1 MKKKSKIKN
10 KRKKKYFKKFPKKL
24 NFYFICKKLMG
35 DKNKKK
41 QIDFSKFNTQNLEYE
56 LEKTLTHYPIDKNA
70 SFVKRMEYDIM
81 NRRTKSERRK
91 KLISYQKPK
100 KKEEERLAVFN
111 RLIGDSNRRI
121 EIKENMENLN
131 SQLNKKYVNKQKK
144 SINKW
149 NQIYEKRFMDYK
161 RKIEEDIRN
170 KVIEKEK
177 ESKNKEDKV
186 VEEINQHIKKVSFSK
201 IDNIVNRL
209 WQEIEKSNFKKD
221 LKFSSIQNNINN
233 NKKSLKKNNSSK
245 YKYIKSKIY
254 SPNNKNNT
262 NNSISYNNSNN
273 KPYKSNKLLY
283 KESNKKEKIVS
294 SLNKKNKK
302 ERNNNLFNFSTQ
314 NELENKLDFYTLKPN
329 DKNYI
334 HNQTE
339 FKFNFGSNRDSK
351 NEDYKVFKTDISDNK
366 KIKSNRNK
374 KSSKYLT
381 EKNAFKLVDSIL
393 SKKIRR
399 KSKEKEKNIS

>member
-1 MKKKSKIKN
+1 MKNISDKETIKY
-10 KRKKKYFKKFPKKL
+10 K
-24 NFYFICKKLMG
+24 
-35 DKNKKK
+35 KNKKK
-41 QIDFSKFNTQNLEYE
+41 RKKEKDSNSSKFNTQNLEYE

-177 ESKNKEDKV
+177 ESKNKEDKII
-186 VEEINQHIKKVSFSK
+186 EEINQHIKKVSFSK
-201 IDNIVNRL
+201 IIIIIIKIIMNL
-209 WQEIEKSNFKKD
+209 KEMKEMKK
-221 LKFSSIQNNINN
+221 
-233 NKKSLKKNNSSK
+233 
-245 YKYIKSKIY
+245 
-254 SPNNKNNT
+254 
-262 NNSISYNNSNN
+262 
-273 KPYKSNKLLY
+273 
-283 KESNKKEKIVS
+283 
-294 SLNKKNKK
+294 
-302 ERNNNLFNFSTQ
+302 
-314 NELENKLDFYTLKPN
+314 
-329 DKNYI
+329 
-334 HNQTE
+334 
-339 FKFNFGSNRDSK
+339 
-351 NEDYKVFKTDISDNK
+351 
-366 KIKSNRNK
+366 
-374 KSSKYLT
+374 
-381 EKNAFKLVDSIL
+381 
-393 SKKIRR
+393 
-399 KSKEKEKNIS
+399 